1 MIYREKIL
9 AALESC
15 AGEFALYDR
24 EVREQVASYNQ
35 ALDEIA
41 RMTAEEITRKLA
53 AATAATGAIPGEEFY
68 QAQSFVVP
76 FDREFANREE
86 ARAWA
91 YQALLNR
98 TTCAADGSQVMP
110 TKDFSIP
117 VAAVQIGWFENPHTT
132 EGAYIKDAT
141 FEVLSPDVVMVR
153 TGGDIEASFQA
164 VQQRRYTMEI
174 EAIKNYMSVAA
185 QKGFDA
191 NRPPIVFFDNL
202 LVISFVEI
210 LPEKQREAYVA
221 EILSL
226 LNKSKETGIPV
237 IGYIDTSMARDLV
250 TMLKVFNPD
259 LNESPKLQDAA
270 LFVNRMKWGDRT
282 PIFRCARQGVLES
295 YGEEWR
301 REIGFVYLKT
311 TGDAPPSRIDI
322 PMWVSERGLLDDV
335 MNIIRGEIIV
345 GNGYPY
351 VIEAADQTA
360 VVSAQDREA
369 FYAIFQDFAERNGFK
384 LSRAR
389 KAISKSQRR

>member
-9 AALESC
+9 TALENC

-35 ALDEIA
+35 ALIEIA
-41 RMTAEEITRKLA
+41 SMSIEELTAKLA
-53 AATAATGAIPGEEFY
+53 ESKTATGAIPTEEFY
-68 QAQSFVVP
+68 QAHSFVIP
-76 FDREFANREE
+76 FDQEFTNREE
-86 ARAWA
+86 AREWA
-91 YQALLNR
+91 YQVLLNR
-98 TTCAADGSQVMP
+98 TTFAADGSQVMP

-117 VAAVQIGWFENPHTT
+117 VAAVQVGWFENPHTT

-141 FEVLSPDVVMVR
+141 FEVLSPDIVMVR

-174 EAIKNYMSVAA
+174 EAIKNFMRTTA
-185 QKGFDA
+185 QKGIDQKK
-191 NRPPIVFFDNL
+191 PPIVFFDNL
-202 LVISFVEI
+202 LVISFADI
-210 LPEKQREAYVA
+210 LPEKQRDAYVA
-221 EILSL
+221 EIVSL

-250 TMLKVFNPD
+250 NMIQIINPD

-270 LFVNRMKWGDRT
+270 LLINQMKWGDRT
-282 PIFRCARQGVLES
+282 PLFRCARQGILED

-301 REIGFVYLKT
+301 RDIGFFYLRT
-311 TGDAPPSRIDI
+311 TADAPPSRIDV
-322 PMWVSERGLLDDV
+322 PMWVYERGLLDDV
-335 MNIIRGEIIV
+335 MNIIRGEVIV

-360 VVSAQDREA
+360 VVSTQDREA